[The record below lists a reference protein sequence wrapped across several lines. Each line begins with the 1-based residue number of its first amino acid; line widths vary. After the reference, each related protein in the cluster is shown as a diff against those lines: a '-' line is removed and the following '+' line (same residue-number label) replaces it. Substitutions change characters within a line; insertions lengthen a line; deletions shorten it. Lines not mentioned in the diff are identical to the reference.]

1 MPEAATL
8 PAPVADPAGTGPPPI
23 LGPSALGNDLH
34 RLWVLAWTL
43 AVTDFKLKFF
53 GSVLGYL
60 WQLMRPLMLFSVL
73 FVVFSL
79 VLDVT
84 GGLPDYPVAL
94 LLGIVLFQFFTE
106 ATAASVRAVVYRENL
121 IRKVEFPRLAI
132 PLSTVLTS
140 VFNLGLNLIP
150 VFVFLFAAG
159 VTPRLSW
166 LQLPVILVLFI
177 AFAFGLAMLLSAL
190 FVRFRD
196 VEPIWDVVLQALFY
210 ATPIL
215 YTIQVVIDKAGLDV
229 ARLMMLNP
237 LAAVVQQARYALV
250 SPDYLSVGQIFASSA
265 LVLVPI
271 GITAFTLVLGWFVFS
286 RAAGRMAEDL

>member
-1 MPEAATL
+1 MPEPASPAAAAAL
-8 PAPVADPAGTGPPPI
+8 PQPI
-23 LGPSALGNDLH
+23 LGPSALGTDLR

-60 WQLMRPLMLFSVL
+60 WQLMRPLLLFSVL
-73 FVVFSL
+73 YVVFSQ

-121 IRKVEFPRLAI
+121 IRKVEFPRMAI

-150 VFVFLFAAG
+150 VLVFLFFAG
-159 VTPRLSW
+159 GTPRLSW
-166 LQLPVILVLFI
+166 LEVPFILALLI
-177 AFAFGLAMLLSAL
+177 ALAFGLSMLLSAL
-190 FVRFRD
+190 FIRFRD
-196 VEPIWDVVLQALFY
+196 VEPIWDVTLQALFY

-215 YTIQVVIDKAGLDV
+215 YSIQVVIDKAGITA
-229 ARLMMLNP
+229 ARIMMLSP
-237 LAAVVQQARYALV
+237 LAAVIQQARHALV
-250 SPDYLSVGQIFASSA
+250 SPAYLSSGQIFSTA
-265 LVLVPI
+265 LWFLVPVA
-271 GITAFTLVLGWFVFS
+271 ITAATIVVGWIVFS

>member
-1 MPEAATL
+1 MPEATAL
-8 PAPVADPAGTGPPPI
+8 AAPAAAPAGADPPPI
-23 LGPSALGNDLH
+23 LGPSALGTDLH

-53 GSVLGYL
+53 GSVLGYV
-60 WQLMRPLMLFSVL
+60 WQLMRPLLLFSVL
-73 FVVFSL
+73 YVVFSL

-150 VFVFLFAAG
+150 VLVFLLAAG
-159 VTPRLSW
+159 GTPRVSW
-166 LQLPVILVLFI
+166 LQLPLILLLFV
-177 AFAFGLAMLLSAL
+177 ALAFGLAMLLSAL

-215 YTIQVVIDKAGLDV
+215 YSIQVVIDKAGLDV
-229 ARLMMLNP
+229 ARLMMLSP
-237 LAAVVQQARYALV
+237 LAAVIQQARHALV
-250 SPDYLSVGQIFASSA
+250 SPEYLSVGQIFHSSVWFA
-265 LVLVPI
+265 VPI
-271 GITAFTLVLGWFVFS
+271 VVTGVTLVLGWVVFS